1 MNEESTTLTIRTD
14 RDLKLKVGQIL
25 KELGLNHSTAINIF
39 YHQVLSYEGIPFPI
53 RIPNK
58 TTQKALE
65 NSRNGKNLT
74 SFDSSEDLFEDLN
87 I

>member
-1 MNEESTTLTIRTD
+1 MIRESSTLTVRTD
-14 RDLKLKVGQIL
+14 KELKNKVGKIL
-25 KELGLNHSTAINIF
+25 KELGLNHSTAINMF

-58 TTQKALE
+58 VTRKALE
-65 NSRNGKNLT
+65 NSRNKKNLT
-74 SFDSSEDLFEDLN
+74 QYKNSEELFNDLD

>member
-1 MNEESTTLTIRTD
+1 MIKESSTLTVRTD
-14 RDLKLKVGQIL
+14 KELKNKVGKIL
-25 KELGLNHSTAINIF
+25 KELGLNHSTAINMF

-58 TTQKALE
+58 VTRKALE
-65 NSRNGKNLT
+65 NSRNKKNLT
-74 SFDSSEDLFEDLN
+74 QYKNSEELFSDLD